1 MGIEIVH
8 LENFYHTGSTI
19 AAALPASWLPIL
31 QLDLRRLST
40 SNLERQ
46 LLQYRDEQAL
56 GGTTTPGSD
65 QDIKEECM
73 MVIKSLKSLF
83 LNGLESLASESQLSR
98 LSYTPQPPNKTWL
111 CSKNNNTEGINGS
124 PFELYLTKVL
134 KA

>member
-73 MVIKSLKSLF
+73 MVIKS
-83 LNGLESLASESQLSR
+83 
-98 LSYTPQPPNKTWL
+98 
-111 CSKNNNTEGINGS
+111 
-124 PFELYLTKVL
+124 
-134 KA
+134 